1 MSFGMFRAAGKPGK
15 RRGSRWKEPAAN
27 ERSRGDLPAA
37 LVRANN
43 ASGYLVDA
51 AASRLSRIVDL
62 HRVFNVGGIPREPL
76 FFWQLHL
83 AVLFAGN
90 FWCLAAQLVWTQ
102 TCLVDGVAHFF
113 SGVVGALGARRIS
126 SHLLLLPG
134 RILQIFLG

>member
-1 MSFGMFRAAGKPGK
+1 MSFGMFQAVGKRGK
-15 RRGSRWKEPAAN
+15 RRGSRWKGSTVN
-27 ERSRGDLPAA
+27 ERSRGNLPAA
-37 LVRANN
+37 FVRANN
-43 ASGYLVDA
+43 ASGCLVDA
-51 AASRLSRIVDL
+51 AASRVSRLVAL
-62 HRVFNVGGIPREPL
+62 HRLFNVGGIPREPL

-83 AVLFAGN
+83 AVLFTRN

>member
-1 MSFGMFRAAGKPGK
+1 MSFGMFRAVGRRGK

-27 ERSRGDLPAA
+27 EWRRGNLPAA
-37 LVRANN
+37 FVWTNDAH
-43 ASGYLVDA
+43 GCLVDA
-51 AASRLSRIVDL
+51 AAACLFRIVDL
-62 HRVFNVGGIPREPL
+62 HRLFNVGGIPREPL

-102 TCLVDGVAHFF
+102 TCLVAGVAHFF